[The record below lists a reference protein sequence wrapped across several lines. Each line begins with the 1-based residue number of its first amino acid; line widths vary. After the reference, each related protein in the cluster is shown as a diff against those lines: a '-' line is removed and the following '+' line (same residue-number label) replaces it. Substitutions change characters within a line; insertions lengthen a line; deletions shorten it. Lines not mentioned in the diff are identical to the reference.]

1 MERTLVESST
11 VRSVGYADGTLEI
24 EFVNG
29 SVYQY
34 FDVPEPIYQ
43 ALLNADTHGGFFN
56 QQIRG
61 HFRYART

>member
-1 MERTLVESST
+1 MERTPVESGT
-11 VRSVGYADGTLEI
+11 VRSIGYADGTLEI
-24 EFVNG
+24 EFLTG

-34 FDVPEPIYQ
+34 FDVPESIHQ
-43 ALLNADTHGGFFN
+43 ALLSADSHGGFFN